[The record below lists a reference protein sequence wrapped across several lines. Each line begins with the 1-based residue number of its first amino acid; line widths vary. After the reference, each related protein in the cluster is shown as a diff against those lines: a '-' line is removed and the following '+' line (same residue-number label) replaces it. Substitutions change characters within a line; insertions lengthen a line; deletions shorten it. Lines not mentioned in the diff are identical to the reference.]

1 MEPVHAHPGT
11 LWTIGHSTRPWEVF
25 VDMLREAGI
34 TQLVDV
40 RRFAGSRRNPQFSP
54 LAMAPALAQAG
65 VDYIPMARARRSPAA
80 ATGFTERGVARR
92 CIPGICGLHGDAGIR
107 NRARTPDAA
116 GRRRTDGSDVRRSR
130 LVAMPSAPHRRRFR
144 PRAAGRCCT

>member
-40 RRFAGSRRNPQFSP
+40 RRFVDASVGMNTPHIPRWRTIMEWRRNYAP
-54 LAMAPALAQAG
+54 LAPGQHAGNVDLDVTCDAL
-65 VDYIPMARARRSPAA
+65 
-80 ATGFTERGVARR
+80 
-92 CIPGICGLHGDAGIR
+92 
-107 NRARTPDAA
+107 
-116 GRRRTDGSDVRRSR
+116 
-130 LVAMPSAPHRRRFR
+130 
-144 PRAAGRCCT
+144 